1 MPLLDLGL
9 LIERKSINLNFLG
22 YLVKRDLGF
31 LNHPSQILVNSKCMR
46 EWSSIFSCAKSKLTS
61 TWDSHV

>member
-22 YLVKRDLGF
+22 YLLKIDLGF
-31 LNHPSQILVNSKCMR
+31 LNHPSQILVNPQYMR
-46 EWSSIFSCAKSKLTS
+46 EWNCIFSCAKSKLTS
-61 TWDSHV
+61 TWDSCV